1 MEFIGD
7 YPVKHIMRVHK
18 VKARKEQ
25 SLFKEIIAESISNLR
40 IYIDIYAHD
49 AHRSSSSIQRGFH

>member
-40 IYIDIYAHD
+40 IYIDIYA
-49 AHRSSSSIQRGFH
+49 R